1 MATSLMEQID
11 TLTDEQLADWRAN
24 GYLIVRGFA
33 EPADCRTLHDR
44 AVELSRADA
53 AGGDIGKAK
62 VSREPRPHPD
72 SKLPEELAGKIF
84 WLHFWDP
91 PVGAFITSRRLV
103 SYLSQLIGPDVKLL
117 RLTVHLQE
125 PGRGWPALAPG
136 HLVPP
141 PRTQRPGSGLA
152 GDHRRHA
159 TKRAAMGRARIP
171 YRPDPQRGARQE
183 AGARGGYVE
192 ITERDTSS
200 EVPAL
205 LDAGDLLLFHSSI
218 MHKSTDNTS
227 DGPRVA
233 LVCHF
238 SAPGV
243 KEPPLDDPSV
253 LANTWVSS
261 IKGTCRSPSGP
272 G

>member
-91 PVGAFITSRRLV
+91 RKSARSSR
-103 SYLSQLIGPDVKLL
+103 
-117 RLTVHLQE
+117 
-125 PGRGWPALAPG
+125 PA
-136 HLVPP
+136 
-141 PRTQRPGSGLA
+141 GSC
-152 GDHRRHA
+152 
-159 TKRAAMGRARIP
+159 RI
-171 YRPDPQRGARQE
+171 
-183 AGARGGYVE
+183 
-192 ITERDTSS
+192 
-200 EVPAL
+200 
-205 LDAGDLLLFHSSI
+205 
-218 MHKSTDNTS
+218 
-227 DGPRVA
+227 
-233 LVCHF
+233 
-238 SAPGV
+238 SA
-243 KEPPLDDPSV
+243 S
-253 LANTWVSS
+253 
-261 IKGTCRSPSGP
+261 
-272 G
+272 